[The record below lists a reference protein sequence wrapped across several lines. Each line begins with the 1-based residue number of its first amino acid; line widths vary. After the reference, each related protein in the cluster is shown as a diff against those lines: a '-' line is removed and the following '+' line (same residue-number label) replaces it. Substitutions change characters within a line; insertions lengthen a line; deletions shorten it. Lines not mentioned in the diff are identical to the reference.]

1 MDSNAGIVHCLNAD
15 SVSSF
20 TDQWGVLLHGNSIVC
35 ARNTANEVP
44 YHNRRSDFKPTGV
57 PLGKRTRG

>member
-1 MDSNAGIVHCLNAD
+1 MDSNTEIIHCLNAD
-15 SVSSF
+15 SISNF

-44 YHNRRSDFKPTGV
+44 YHDRKSDLKPPGV
-57 PLGKRTRG
+57 SSSKRKRE